1 MYKKPAYTI
10 IKHAVLLWS
19 NDFLLQIK
27 MNVWRTKGI
36 VKRSVS
42 TLWDPIIAS
51 VARGWSYWMTATTAQ
66 VSLPSLKI
74 VSPLQVTIKLK
85 VHVVTTVHVLALY
98 IYWYISNL
106 MVVIPMKVTIPNLMV
121 VTPFQVTLPDSMIV
135 TRVHFQ
141 VTLPYPMVTTF
152 LQVKLSN

>member
-1 MYKKPAYTI
+1 
-10 IKHAVLLWS
+10 
-19 NDFLLQIK
+19 
-27 MNVWRTKGI
+27 
-36 VKRSVS
+36 
-42 TLWDPIIAS
+42 
-51 VARGWSYWMTATTAQ
+51 MTATTAQ